1 MRDAAHL
8 RAQAKLCLEIARQM
22 SDQTAA
28 KNLQAEA
35 ARYNSEAAEAE
46 TSESTALPGRGSS
59 R

>member
-22 SDQTAA
+22 SDHTAA
-28 KNLQAEA
+28 KNLRTEA
-35 ARYNSEAAEAE
+35 ARYQEEAAEAE
-46 TSESTALPGRGSS
+46 ASEQSARQHRGSS